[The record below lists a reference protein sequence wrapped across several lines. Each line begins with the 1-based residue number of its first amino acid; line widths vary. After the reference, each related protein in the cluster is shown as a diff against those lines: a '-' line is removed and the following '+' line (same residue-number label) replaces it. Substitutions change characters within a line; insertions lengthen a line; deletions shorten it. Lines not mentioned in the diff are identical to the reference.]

1 MFYVFAEPTLF
12 AFHDFYV
19 FLLTYKI
26 ICVKML
32 LLLRGVVS
40 EQPER
45 NRRVAVETDGLAAK
59 LRAFV
64 ASQHTDFKSG
74 LL

>member
-1 MFYVFAEPTLF
+1 
-12 AFHDFYV
+12 
-19 FLLTYKI
+19 
-26 ICVKML
+26 ML

-40 EQPER
+40 EQSER
-45 NRRVAVETDGLAAK
+45 NRRVAVETDELAAK